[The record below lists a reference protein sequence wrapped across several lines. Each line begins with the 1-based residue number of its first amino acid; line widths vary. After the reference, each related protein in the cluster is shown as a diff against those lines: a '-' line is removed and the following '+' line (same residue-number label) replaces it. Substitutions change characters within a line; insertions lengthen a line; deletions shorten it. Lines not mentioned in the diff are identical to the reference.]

1 MRRAIH
7 AEWTKLRTVAAPR
20 WLLLGGIA
28 LTVAT
33 GVVDPARFTVTGV
46 VIGQAPI
53 AVLAVL
59 AMSDE
64 YGSGM
69 IRATLTATPRRT
81 TALAAKAIVLTGL
94 VAVTGTVALLASS
107 LVARHALPDGS
118 AFWSVLYLT
127 LTALLGLG
135 IATVV
140 RDSSASIGVVLGL
153 LYLVPLLS
161 RAIADPYWQ
170 GLIQRIAPGLA
181 LHQPT
186 AGDGLAVTAAW
197 AATAL
202 LTGAITLNR
211 RDA

>member
-20 WLLLGGIA
+20 WLLLCGIA

-81 TALAAKAIVLTGL
+81 TALAAKAVVLTGL
-94 VAVTGTVALLASS
+94 VAVTGSVAFLGSS
-107 LVARHALPDGS
+107 LAARHAPPDGS
-118 AFWSVLYLT
+118 TLGSVLHLT

-153 LYLVPLLS
+153 LHLVPLLS
-161 RAIADPYWQ
+161 QAIADPYWQ
-170 GLIQRIAPGLA
+170 GLIQRIAPGITLQ
-181 LHQPT
+181 QPT
-186 AGDGLAVTAAW
+186 AWDGLAVTAAW

-202 LTGAITLNR
+202 LTGAVMLTR